1 MRIGMQSD
9 IAESLFM
16 QWFEFLRVSPRRRR
30 RFRGLPQRSEPGGMA
45 DVATL
50 AAPEGRNAWRA
61 RVGGVPSSRCGS
73 SRRRATRGRQTRS
86 RVPSTCRAR
95 RGQPGEAATQC
106 DRRAPGARRWHDRR
120 LAAARRRRG
129 TRRRIG
135 SGCDAPRRLPPP
147 VCLDARSS
155 GGQAARSSASC
166 ASRARHALVSP
177 APAYAASARSPASP
191 PSFASQVRAR
201 AAAAAMSVRAA
212 RRGTR
217 RMRPPADRRLPR
229 SSADTRASCCGT
241 A

>member
-30 RFRGLPQRSEPGGMA
+30 RFRGLPQRSGPGGMA

-135 SGCDAPRRLPPP
+135 SGCAAPVAAAGLPRCAF
-147 VCLDARSS
+147 VGR
-155 GGQAARSSASC
+155 QAARSSASC